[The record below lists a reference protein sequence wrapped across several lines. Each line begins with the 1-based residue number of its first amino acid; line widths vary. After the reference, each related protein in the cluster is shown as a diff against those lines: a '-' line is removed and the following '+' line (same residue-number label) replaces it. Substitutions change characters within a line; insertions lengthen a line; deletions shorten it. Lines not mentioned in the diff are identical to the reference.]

1 VKSPKD
7 AKDAEERQTARIEMN
22 APRVCAIRLRKPAEH
37 RALSLCQDDF
47 GPAFDELIDLIAA
60 QMI

>member
-1 VKSPKD
+1 
-7 AKDAEERQTARIEMN
+7 MN